1 MIALQMVRANFKGA
15 MVMVIGENILR
26 TRKNKGL
33 TQTELA
39 EMVGVSF
46 QAVSSW
52 ERDEYLPD
60 MENFI
65 KLAELLGV
73 KASYLLGEDATQD
86 KCKFEVLR
94 PKLFDEN
101 NMYTFVKSRA
111 VGMNMTETLKA
122 LPYMRDKHKGQTR
135 KSNNGEAVP
144 YINHPLT
151 MACNALALGIG
162 EDNLV
167 AALLL
172 HDVVEDCGVAVDDL
186 PVNDEVKKTVVAVTK
201 TKAHKEEGDMSR
213 VKNEKLDS
221 YYAGISRCHDAMM
234 VKLLDRLNNIS
245 GMAMG
250 FTAKRMAEYI
260 EETEHYIIP
269 MIDKLR
275 SECPQYANAAFLIKY
290 HMMSIMETVKRIL

>member
-1 MIALQMVRANFKGA
+1 MDTRCERICTYDMIALQMVRANFKGA

-144 YINHPLT
+144 YI
-151 MACNALALGIG
+151 
-162 EDNLV
+162 V
-167 AALLL
+167 
-172 HDVVEDCGVAVDDL
+172 
-186 PVNDEVKKTVVAVTK
+186 
-201 TKAHKEEGDMSR
+201 
-213 VKNEKLDS
+213 
-221 YYAGISRCHDAMM
+221 
-234 VKLLDRLNNIS
+234 
-245 GMAMG
+245 
-250 FTAKRMAEYI
+250 
-260 EETEHYIIP
+260 
-269 MIDKLR
+269 
-275 SECPQYANAAFLIKY
+275 
-290 HMMSIMETVKRIL
+290 

>member
-1 MIALQMVRANFKGA
+1 
-15 MVMVIGENILR
+15 MVIGENIFR
-26 TRKNKGL
+26 ARKNKGL

-39 EMVGVSF
+39 DIVGVSF

-60 MENFI
+60 MENFMR
-65 KLAELLGV
+65 LAEVLGV
-73 KASYLLGEDATQD
+73 KPSYLLGEDAAQE
-86 KCKFEVLR
+86 KYKFTMIR
-94 PKLFDEN
+94 PRLFDEN

-122 LPYMRDKHKGQTR
+122 LPYMREKHRWQTR
-135 KSNNGEAVP
+135 KTNGGEAVP
-144 YINHPLT
+144 YISHPLT

-172 HDVVEDCGVAVDDL
+172 HDVVEDCGVAMEDL
-186 PVNDEVKKTVVAVTK
+186 PVNNEVKKTVVAVTK
-201 TKAHKEEGDMSR
+201 TKAHKEEGGMSR

-221 YYAGISRCHDAMM
+221 YYAGISLCHDAMV

-245 GMAMG
+245 GMATG
-250 FTAKRMAEYI
+250 FTTKRMGEYI

-269 MIDKLR
+269 MIDKLQ
-275 SECPQYANAAFLIKY
+275 SECPEYANAAFLIKY
-290 HMMSIMETVKRIL
+290 HMMSVMDTVKRLL